1 MNPYRYTSQ
10 ITQKMIVILVTI
22 IVIIITTDINNCTL
36 QSIYQRIRGQT
47 KRKLTTSRKLLRIQI
62 TIIHV
67 KFLFLSTEHRYLEL
81 HFWQVKCRHQKIHV
95 GLSIYMYIFRK
106 ILCSSASVPNFQC
119 FV

>member
-47 KRKLTTSRKLLRIQI
+47 KKKADD
-62 TIIHV
+62 V
-67 KFLFLSTEHRYLEL
+67 KKT
-81 HFWQVKCRHQKIHV
+81 
-95 GLSIYMYIFRK
+95 FR
-106 ILCSSASVPNFQC
+106 
-119 FV
+119 